1 MSETIRYV
9 QGFIQPP
16 RRGGELPLKQIYS
29 PPEKGPSTP
38 PRGELWRPADMPS
51 RPLQVNLLLQHETEG
66 IHTTNN

>member
-1 MSETIRYV
+1 MS
-9 QGFIQPP
+9 
-16 RRGGELPLKQIYS
+16 RGLSSHPVGVENSPLKQIYS